1 MKTLVILG
9 LVGGVAFAEPKVC
22 ATSPADA
29 TARPLKVREKAG
41 VLVAAKGEFPAIS
54 TDGKRLAQLFV
65 DRDAEGATES
75 HVEIWQTADRNE
87 IGWEGIDPDTR
98 DHAAVVDKI
107 NRQLDGTWRPIPIYK
122 PCDAAATTL
131 QLADGLAFAL
141 EPDNPQTS
149 VYRSVNG
156 KSRTSMLPIFSTF
169 GYLGNKPVGA
179 GGGFCGKV
187 TRIAYGFG
195 GLTEGV
201 AVIVPTG
208 DLPKGCFVAP
218 TAHSAHIYLTH

>member
-1 MKTLVILG
+1 VKALVILG
-9 LVGGVAFAEPKVC
+9 LAGGVAFAEPKVC
-22 ATSPADA
+22 ATAPADA
-29 TARPLKVREKAG
+29 TARALTVRDKDG
-41 VLVAAKGEFPAIS
+41 VLVAANGEFPAIS

-75 HVEIWQTADRNE
+75 HVVIWQTADRNE

-98 DHAAVVDKI
+98 DHARVVDKI
-107 NRQLDGTWRPIPIYK
+107 NRQLDGTWTPIPIYK

-131 QLADGLAFAL
+131 QFADGLAFAIK
-141 EPDNPQTS
+141 PDNPKTS
-149 VYRSVNG
+149 VYRSVKG
-156 KSRTSMLPIFSTF
+156 QARTSMVPIFETF

-187 TRIAYGFG
+187 ARIAYGFG
-195 GLTEGV
+195 GLAEGV

-208 DLPKGCFVAP
+208 DLPTGCFVAP